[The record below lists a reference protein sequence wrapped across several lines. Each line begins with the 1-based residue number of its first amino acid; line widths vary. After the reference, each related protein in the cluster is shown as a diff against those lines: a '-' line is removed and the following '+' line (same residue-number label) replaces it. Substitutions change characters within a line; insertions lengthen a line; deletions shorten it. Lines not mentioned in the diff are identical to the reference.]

1 MSEYLNSA
9 KETLS
14 RATSALPTREGVA
27 ESANN
32 LSANVQ
38 SSVQDVKNSLNGF
51 SSKNVMNASSE
62 FLNSN
67 SIIAKFAFLILVLVA
82 FIFILKL
89 SVWLIAYFLSPSKQP
104 YLVKGM
110 IPGNIPY
117 VIQQDPNV
125 QGAIPLERS
134 TNKDGIE
141 FSWSV
146 WLNITSVGDKTG
158 QYQHIF
164 HKGEQ
169 KISPDTGLNFPNNAP
184 GLYVAPHTN
193 KLVVMMNTFT
203 TINEEVD
210 IPNFPMNK
218 WVHVVIRVTNNVLDV
233 YINGSLAKRHILSS
247 VPKQNDGNVYVA
259 LNGGFSG
266 NLSNLRYYNYSLQPG
281 EILSIT
287 NSGPNLTVNSQ
298 STALNSTPPYLS
310 LQWYTSE

>member
-1 MSEYLNSA
+1 MVNTDSPISKFLFILA
-9 KETLS
+9 VFIGFVILI
-14 RATSALPTREGVA
+14 
-27 ESANN
+27 N
-32 LSANVQ
+32 LSMTILPFFGSNNPFLVQ
-38 SSVQDVKNSLNGF
+38 
-51 SSKNVMNASSE
+51 
-62 FLNSN
+62 
-67 SIIAKFAFLILVLVA
+67 
-82 FIFILKL
+82 
-89 SVWLIAYFLSPSKQP
+89 
-104 YLVKGM
+104 GM

-259 LNGGFSG
+259 LNGGFTG

-287 NSGPNLTVNSQ
+287 NSGPNLTINSK